1 MMQADWRQLPNKA
14 GIYIFKNRYGKVIYV
29 GKAKVLKKRV
39 ANYFSNK
46 ALDGKTLSMVSEAA
60 SLSHIVVTS
69 EIEAF
74 LLESNLIKKH
84 KPTYNIRLIDD
95 KSYPYLEIAK
105 RPVPYV
111 VLARKKNNLPA
122 GRQGKN
128 AVYLGPYTSVTDLKI
143 VLRLLRRI
151 FPYQS
156 TKNHPKRRCL
166 YSHIGLCPCIP
177 VFPEKLS
184 GYKKNI
190 RDLISFMS
198 GNKDKVLRNLQ
209 KEQKVYVKKEEFEK
223 AGDIQRKIEKI
234 GFITSKTY
242 DPFKYEEKPDFYFER
257 IRAEVTSLKE
267 ILDKYDMKVDNLHRV
282 ECYDISNISGKNATG
297 SMVVFTDGD
306 SSKNGYRKFRIRF
319 KKTPDDFEMMREVMR
334 RRLKHTDWKM
344 PSLMVIDGG
353 RGQVSAVLQ
362 VFAEQKINIPT
373 VGLAKKEEVII
384 IPVRTPQLR
393 SPRQSSL
400 RYNSEFLEIKL
411 PKSTP
416 GVNLL
421 RRIRDEAHRF
431 ALHYHRLLRKKA
443 LTI

>member
-1 MMQADWRQLPNKA
+1 M
-14 GIYIFKNRYGKVIYV
+14 
-29 GKAKVLKKRV
+29 GKARNLKKRISS
-39 ANYFSNK
+39 YFSNK
-46 ALDGKTLSMVSEAA
+46 ALEAKTIKLVSETKFVN
-60 SLSHIVVTS
+60 HIIVTS

-95 KSYPYLEIAK
+95 KSYPYLEIAPASLREAGRVK
-105 RPVPYV
+105 SPIPYV
-111 VLARKKNNLPA
+111 VLTRKLGNKN
-122 GRQGKN
+122 
-128 AVYLGPYTSVTDLKI
+128 VVHLGPYTSVTDLKI

-156 TKNHPKRRCL
+156 VKNHPKRRCL
-166 YSHIGLCPCIP
+166 YNHIGLCPCIP

-184 GYKKNI
+184 RYKKNI
-190 RDLISFMS
+190 RNLISFMR
-198 GNKDKVLRNLQ
+198 GDKDKVVRNLQ
-209 KEQKVYVKKEEFEK
+209 KEQKEYVKKEEFEK

-234 GFITSKTY
+234 GVITNETY
-242 DPFKYEEKPDFYFER
+242 DPFRYEEKPDFYFER
-257 IRAEVTSLKE
+257 IRAEVDSLSE
-267 ILDKYDMKVDNLHRV
+267 ILGKYGLKIENLHRV

-306 SSKNGYRKFRIRF
+306 SNKNEYRRFRIRF

-334 RRLKHTDWKM
+334 RRLKRTDWEM

-373 VGLAKKEEVII
+373 IGLAKKEEVII
-384 IPVRTPQLR
+384 IPVRT
-393 SPRQSSL
+393 SHGVD
-400 RYNSEFLEIKL
+400 FLEIKL

-416 GVNLL
+416 GMNLL

-431 ALHYHRLLRKKA
+431 ALYYHRLLRKKS
-443 LTI
+443 LNI